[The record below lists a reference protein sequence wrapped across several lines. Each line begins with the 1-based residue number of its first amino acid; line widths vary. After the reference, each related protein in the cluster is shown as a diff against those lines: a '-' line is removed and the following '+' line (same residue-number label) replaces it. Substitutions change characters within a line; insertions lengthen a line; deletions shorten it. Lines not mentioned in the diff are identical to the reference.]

1 MVKNGNGRTLHSQ
14 KLRSVNFQGDS
25 LRMGMNWTEEDLAK
39 PQILVDS
46 AYGMG
51 HPGTFHF
58 RPLIE
63 EISNGVFEAGG
74 KPGVF
79 TVSDICDGVAQATT
93 GMSYSLVSRDVM
105 AAMIEI
111 HALGHPHDGMVLLS
125 GNDKSVPAHMIA
137 IARCNLPA
145 IHVPG
150 GTQFNAPDYFTS
162 NRLWPLGMDVDR
174 KKKSHEELFE
184 RQKNACPT
192 CGACQFMGSAST
204 GQVLSEAI
212 GLALPGSALVPA
224 PLAMHLRYARAAG
237 KRILDLVRLDLTPRK
252 ILTREAF
259 ENAVAVH
266 AAVGGSTNALLH
278 LPAMAKEVGID
289 LTIDD
294 FDRIHRRVPVIAN
307 VKTTGKYPV
316 EYFYYAGGVP
326 RVMLELR
333 ELLHLDCMTVT
344 GKTVG
349 ENLDDIARSHFFEER
364 LGYLRNFKI
373 PDSEIIR
380 SIHDPFVAEGGVAIL
395 RGNIAPGGAMIK
407 AFSVPDEMHV
417 HVGPARVFDDEQDCL
432 AALRE
437 GAIKPGDVMV
447 IRYEGPRANGMPEM
461 YFASAV
467 LAADPVLSH
476 TTALITDGR
485 YSGAM
490 KGPSI
495 GHVSPE
501 ALDGGPIALVEDGDL
516 IEISIPDRK
525 LAIVGLHGERAIE
538 SEVARVLAE
547 RRARWTPPPPRH
559 TTGILSLFARVAT
572 SASEGAAMTAPVDG
586 IPDRPSGS
594 TDGGARARPP
604 EAPSRAQAQGIE
616 EPARAPAASPTEPES
631 TAPRARGGPKGR
643 PRGRVVIADYDFGD
657 AEVERRIVEAAGFE
671 LVPAQCK
678 SEDEVIAMARDA
690 DGIITQYARV
700 GKRAIEAFT
709 RCRVI
714 ARYGTGVDIVDVD
727 AATRRGI
734 QVTNAPNDWCSDE
747 VADHAVTLWLASA
760 RKIPQYAAATRR
772 GEWRWQTG
780 RPIHRLRGRILGIL
794 SFGAIAQAI
803 AERARGFGVE
813 VWTHDPFVDAT
824 EVEKRGVRSVT
835 FDELVRG
842 SDYLVIQAPLT
853 PKTKGLFD
861 EAVLRRMK
869 RSAILIN
876 TARGPIVVDRALER
890 ALDEHWIA
898 GAAVDDIEEEP
909 AKRRDWEADNPL
921 FQHEDAIITPHAAY
935 YSEESIRTVR
945 EIASSEVVR
954 VLTGERP
961 ISPVNFVDEP
971 PPSVEPKPP
980 SSHLPRHA
988 P

>member
-1 MVKNGNGRTLHSQ
+1 MAMETNGRGRTLRSQ
-14 KLRSVNFQGDS
+14 KLRSINFQGDS

-58 RPLIE
+58 RPLLE

-79 TVSDICDGVAQATT
+79 TVSDICDGVVQATA

-105 AAMIEI
+105 AVMIEI

-145 IHVPG
+145 ILVPG

-162 NRLWPLGMDVDR
+162 NRLWPLGMEVDR
-174 KKKSHEELFE
+174 KKKSREELFE

-204 GQVLSEAI
+204 GQVLAEAI
-212 GLALPGSALVPA
+212 GLSLPGSALVPA

-237 KRILDLVRLDLTPRK
+237 KRVLDLVLHDLTPRK

-259 ENAVAVH
+259 ENAIVVH

-278 LPAMAKEVGID
+278 LPAMAKEVGIE

-333 ELLHLDCMTVT
+333 ELLHLDCLTVT
-344 GKTVG
+344 GKSVG
-349 ENLDDIARSHFFEER
+349 ENLDEIAQSHFFEER
-364 LGYLRNFKI
+364 LGYLHNYKI
-373 PDSEIIR
+373 PASEIIR
-380 SIHDPFVAEGGVAIL
+380 PLSDPFVAEGGVAIL

-432 AALRE
+432 DALRR
-437 GAIKPGDVMV
+437 GAIEPGDVMV

-467 LAADPVLSH
+467 LAADPDLSH
-476 TTALITDGR
+476 TTALVTDGR

-501 ALDGGPIALVEDGDL
+501 ALDGGPIAFIEDGDL
-516 IEISIPDRK
+516 IEINIPERK
-525 LAIVGLHGERAIE
+525 LALVGLHGQRVME

-547 RRARWTPPPPRH
+547 RRAHWTPPPPRH

-572 SASEGAAMTAPVDG
+572 SASEGAAMTAPVD
-586 IPDRPSGS
+586 SGAGREA
-594 TDGGARARPP
+594 DGGARARPP
-604 EAPSRAQAQGIE
+604 EPQGGTTQEPPARAQA
-616 EPARAPAASPTEPES
+616 AAPPES
-631 TAPRARGGPKGR
+631 KPSRSGGGGGDR
-643 PRGRVVIADYDFGD
+643 RRVVIADYDFGNV
-657 AEVERRIVEAAGFE
+657 EVERRIIEGAGFE

-678 SEDEVIAMARDA
+678 SEDEVIGVAGDA
-690 DGIITQYARV
+690 DAVITQYARV
-700 GKRAIEAFT
+700 GARAIDSFT

-747 VADHAVTLWLASA
+747 VADHAVALWLAAA

-780 RPIHRLRGRILGIL
+780 RPIHRLRGRVLGIL
-794 SFGAIAQAI
+794 SFGAIARSV
-803 AERARGFGVE
+803 AERARPFGVE
-813 VWTHDPFVDAT
+813 IWTHDPFVDSSD
-824 EVEKRGVRSVT
+824 VEKQGVRPVT

-853 PKTKGLFD
+853 SKTRGLFD
-861 EAVLRRMK
+861 EGAFRRMK
-869 RSAILIN
+869 RSAILVN
-876 TARGPIVVDRALER
+876 TARGPIVVDRALRR
-890 ALDEHWIA
+890 ALEEHWIA
-898 GAAVDDIEEEP
+898 GAALDDIEEEP
-909 AKRRDWEADNPL
+909 AKRRDWEAENPL
-921 FQHEDAIITPHAAY
+921 FQEDDAIITPHAAY
-935 YSEESIRTVR
+935 YSEESIRAVR

-954 VLTGERP
+954 VLTGQRP
-961 ISPVNFVDEP
+961 TSPVNFVDRPAPAEP
-971 PPSVEPKPP
+971 GA
-980 SSHLPRHA
+980 A
-988 P
+988 PLHGS

>member
-1 MVKNGNGRTLHSQ
+1 MATNGNGRTLHSQ
-14 KLRSVNFQGDS
+14 HLRSINFQGDS

-79 TVSDICDGVAQATT
+79 TVSDICDGVVQATT
-93 GMSYSLVSRDVM
+93 GMSYSLASRDVM
-105 AAMIEI
+105 AAMVEI

-162 NRLWPLGMDVDR
+162 NLLWPLGMDVDR
-174 KKKSHEELFE
+174 KQKSQEELFE
-184 RQKNACPT
+184 RQKQACPT

-237 KRILDLVRLDLTPRK
+237 KRVLELVRQELTPRK

-259 ENAVAVH
+259 ENAIAVH

-294 FDRIHRRVPVIAN
+294 FDRIHQRVPVIAN

-326 RVMLELR
+326 KVMLALR

-349 ENLDDIARSHFFEER
+349 ENLEQISRSHFFEER
-364 LGYLRNFKI
+364 LGYLHNFKI
-373 PDSEIIR
+373 PPSEIIR
-380 SIHDPFVAEGGVAIL
+380 PLSDPFVAEGGVAIL

-407 AFSVPDEMHV
+407 SFSVPDEMHV

-432 AALRE
+432 AALRQN
-437 GAIKPGDVMV
+437 AIKAGDVMV

-476 TTALITDGR
+476 TTALVTDGR

-501 ALDGGPIALVEDGDL
+501 ALDGGPIALVEEGDL
-516 IEISIPDRK
+516 IEINIHERK
-525 LAIVGLHGERAIE
+525 LAVVGLEGRRVIE
-538 SEVARVLAE
+538 SEVARAFAE

-559 TTGILSLFARVAT
+559 TTGILSLYARVAT

-586 IPDRPSGS
+586 RAVRP
-594 TDGGARARPP
+594 TDGATRSAPP
-604 EAPSRAQAQGIE
+604 AAPSRAPE
-616 EPARAPAASPTEPES
+616 EPARAHVVEPTQARSQSPSRP
-631 TAPRARGGPKGR
+631 GGGGGE
-643 PRGRVVIADYDFGD
+643 RGRVVIADYDFGNAD
-657 AEVERRIVEAAGFE
+657 VERKIIGGAGFE

-678 SEDEVIAMARDA
+678 TEDEVISIARDA
-690 DGIITQYARV
+690 DAVITQYARV
-700 GKRAIEAFT
+700 GARAVDAFT

-734 QVTNAPNDWCSDE
+734 QVTNAPNSWCSDE
-747 VADHAVTLWLASA
+747 VSDHAVALWLSAA
-760 RKIPQYAAATRR
+760 RKIPQYAGATRR

-780 RPIHRLRGRILGIL
+780 KPIHRLRGQVLGIL
-794 SFGAIAQAI
+794 SFGAIARAI
-803 AERARGFGVE
+803 AERARPFGVE
-813 VWTHDPFVDAT
+813 VWTHDPFVDPG
-824 EVEKRGVRSVT
+824 EVEKLGVRPVS

-842 SDYLVIQAPLT
+842 SDYLLIQAPLT
-853 PKTKGLFD
+853 SKTRGLFN
-861 EAVLRRMK
+861 EEVLRQMK
-869 RSAILIN
+869 RSAILVN
-876 TARGPIVVDRALER
+876 TARGPIVEDRALNR
-890 ALDEHWIA
+890 ALEEHWIA
-898 GAAVDDIEEEP
+898 GAALDDIEEEP
-909 AKRRDWEADNPL
+909 AKRRNWEADNPL
-921 FQHEDAIITPHAAY
+921 FHHDDAIITPHAAY
-935 YSEESIRTVR
+935 YSEESIRQVR
-945 EIASSEVVR
+945 EIASNEVVR
-954 VLTGERP
+954 VLTGQRP
-961 ISPVNFVDEP
+961 LSPVNFVDRAP
-971 PPSVEPKPP
+971 PAERPTTQI
-980 SSHLPRHA
+980 HA
-988 P
+988 T

>member
-1 MVKNGNGRTLHSQ
+1 MTTSGNGRKLHSQ
-14 KLRSVNFQGDS
+14 KLRSINFQGDS

-162 NRLWPLGMDVDR
+162 NLLWPLGMDVDR
-174 KKKSHEELFE
+174 KKKSQEELFE
-184 RQKNACPT
+184 RQKQACPT

-224 PLAMHLRYARAAG
+224 PLSMHLRYARAAG
-237 KRILDLVRLDLTPRK
+237 KRILELVRLDLTPRK

-259 ENAVAVH
+259 ENAIAVH

-326 RVMLELR
+326 RVMMELR
-333 ELLHLDCMTVT
+333 ELLHLDCLTVT
-344 GKTVG
+344 GKTVR
-349 ENLDDIARSHFFEER
+349 ENLDAIARSHFFEER
-364 LGYLRNFKI
+364 LGYLRNYKI
-373 PDSEIIR
+373 PTSEIIR
-380 SIHDPFVAEGGVAIL
+380 PLSDPFVAEGGVAIL

-407 AFSVPDEMHV
+407 AFTVSEEMHT

-432 AALRE
+432 EALRRS
-437 GAIKPGDVMV
+437 AIKPGDVMV

-476 TTALITDGR
+476 TTALVTDGR

-501 ALDGGPIALVEDGDL
+501 AIDGGPIALIEEGDL
-516 IEISIPDRK
+516 IEISIPERK
-525 LAIVGLHGERAIE
+525 LALVGLHGQRAIE
-538 SEVARVLAE
+538 SDVARALTE

-586 IPDRPSGS
+586 HAGPP
-594 TDGGARARPP
+594 TDGGTRAAPP
-604 EAPSRAQAQGIE
+604 PSEEAPSRATEATA
-616 EPARAPAASPTEPES
+616 EPGTASSSTGGARAATPTPQV
-631 TAPRARGGPKGR
+631 PRSRSGGGGDGGDR
-643 PRGRVVIADYDFGD
+643 ARVVIADYDFGD
-657 AEVERRIVEAAGFE
+657 VEVERQIIEGAGFE

-678 SEDEVIAMARDA
+678 SEDDVIAIASDA
-690 DGIITQYARV
+690 DAIVTQYARV
-700 GKRAIEAFT
+700 GARAIDAFT

-727 AATRRGI
+727 AATQHGI

-747 VADHAVTLWLASA
+747 VADHAVALWLAAA
-760 RKIPQYAAATRR
+760 RRIPQYAEATRR

-780 RPIHRLRGRILGIL
+780 RPIHRLRGRVLGIL
-794 SFGAIAQAI
+794 SFGAIARSI
-803 AERARGFGVE
+803 AERAQPFGVE
-813 VWTHDPFVDAT
+813 VWTHDPFVDPSDAA
-824 EVEKRGVRSVT
+824 KQGVRPVT

-853 PKTKGLFD
+853 PKTRGLFD
-861 EAVLRRMK
+861 EDVLRRMK
-869 RSAILIN
+869 RSAILVN
-876 TARGPIVVDRALER
+876 TARGPIVEDAALRRALE
-890 ALDEHWIA
+890 EHWIA

-921 FQHEDAIITPHAAY
+921 FRQDDAIITPHAAY
-935 YSEESIRTVR
+935 YSEESIRAVR

-954 VLTGERP
+954 VLTGRRP
-961 ISPVNFVDEP
+961 LSPVNFVDQP
-971 PPSVEPKPP
+971 HGP
-980 SSHLPRHA
+980 
-988 P
+988 